1 MADTPID
8 AAFAAHVA
16 APDDEALHLRFLERV
31 MDGEL
36 HVLLEA
42 EPEGDRLVPQVFD
55 LAEGRFVLAFDR
67 DARLSEFLDAPAPYA
82 ALAGR
87 RLVEMLAG
95 QGIGIGLNLG
105 VAPSETLLPAES
117 VVWMAAR
124 MAPPGRVIEA
134 RPERVGPPRD
144 VPPDLLAALDAKLAA
159 MAGLIGAAHLITAE
173 FADRGPA
180 LLLALV
186 AVPEPAQAEVAA
198 AIDETVRFSGAG
210 AGLDVTFLP
219 ADAALLERIAALSIR
234 IDMPAAPEPEAGRPE
249 GSGQRSGPAAD
260 PALVAGGPVDAV
272 EQVAAFHDARDVF
285 GDDRG

>member
-144 VPPDLLAALDAKLAA
+144 VPADLLAALDAKLAA

-234 IDMPAAPEPEAGRPE
+234 IDMPAAPESARAVPKAPGSDPDRPPIL
-249 GSGQRSGPAAD
+249 R
-260 PALVAGGPVDAV
+260 
-272 EQVAAFHDARDVF
+272 
-285 GDDRG
+285 

>member
-1 MADTPID
+1 MTETPID
-8 AAFAAHVA
+8 AAFAAHAA
-16 APDDEALHLRFLERV
+16 APENDALHLRFLERV
-31 MDGEL
+31 MDAEL

-42 EPEGDRLVPQVFD
+42 EPVGDRLVPQVFD
-55 LAEGRFVLAFDR
+55 LADGRFVLAFDR

-124 MAPPGRVIEA
+124 VAPPGRVIAA

-144 VPPDLLAALDAKLAA
+144 VPPDLLTALDAKLAA
-159 MAGLIGAAHLITAE
+159 MAGLIGAAHLISAE

-180 LLLALV
+180 LLLVLV
-186 AVPEPAQAEVAA
+186 DVPEPAQPEVAA
-198 AIDETVRFSGAG
+198 AIDEAVRFSGAG
-210 AGLDVTFLP
+210 AGLDVTFLG
-219 ADAALLERIAALSIR
+219 AAAPLMERIAALSIR
-234 IDMPAAPEPEAGRPE
+234 IDLPAAPEAAAERPAPKAP
-249 GSGQRSGPAAD
+249 GSD
-260 PALVAGGPVDAV
+260 P
-272 EQVAAFHDARDVF
+272 
-285 GDDRG
+285 DRPPILR

>member
-1 MADTPID
+1 MAETPID
-8 AAFAAHVA
+8 AAYVAHAA
-16 APDDEALHLRFLERV
+16 APDDETLHLRFLERV

-36 HVLLEA
+36 FVLLEA
-42 EPEGDRLVPQVFD
+42 EPEGERLAPQVFD

-67 DARLSEFLDAPAPYA
+67 DARLAEFLDAPAPYA

-124 MAPPGRVIEA
+124 VAPPGRVIEA

-159 MAGLIGAAHLITAE
+159 MAGLIGAVHLISAE

-180 LLLALV
+180 LLLVLV
-186 AVPEPAQAEVAA
+186 DVPEPAQAEVAA

-210 AGLDVTFLP
+210 AGLDVTFLGSGAP
-219 ADAALLERIAALSIR
+219 LLERIAALSIR
-234 IDMPAAPEPEAGRPE
+234 IDMPAAPEPERSAPKAPGSDPDRPPIL
-249 GSGQRSGPAAD
+249 R
-260 PALVAGGPVDAV
+260 
-272 EQVAAFHDARDVF
+272 
-285 GDDRG
+285 